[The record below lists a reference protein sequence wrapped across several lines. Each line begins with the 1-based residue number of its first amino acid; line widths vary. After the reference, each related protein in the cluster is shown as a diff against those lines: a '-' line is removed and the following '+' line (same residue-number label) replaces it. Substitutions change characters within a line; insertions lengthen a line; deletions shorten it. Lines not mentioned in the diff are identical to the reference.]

1 MTLTELARRVELRVT
16 AVAPPAADRG
26 GVRTGAACS
35 GGISP
40 QTNKCSPAN
49 AHAET
54 DQLVAPTQRRVAAGH
69 LDVGMRPVTP
79 VDHVDAPE
87 HLVNRDVPH
96 HIRVL

>member
-26 GVRTGAACS
+26 VSGRVPLALGVSR
-35 GGISP
+35 P
-40 QTNKCSPAN
+40 KPTNALQRMP
-49 AHAET
+49 HAET